1 MLRTINFMGVR
12 NVAFGVTVLLT
23 VLALFSWFH
32 KGLNYGLDFTG
43 GTLIELTYEKPADV
57 TLVRNELV
65 KAGYHEAVVQSFGAT
80 TDLLVRMPGEDPQL
94 GHQVAEA
101 LQKVGGDNPASVK
114 RVEFV
119 GPQVGEE
126 LRDQGGLGMLMAL
139 VGIMIYLAFRFQWKF
154 GVGAIVSLIHDVVV
168 TVGILAYF
176 QITFDLT
183 VLAAVLAIIGYSLND
198 TIVVFDRVR
207 ENFRVLRKATLIENI
222 NISTTQTL
230 LRTMATSISTLLAIA
245 ALMIFGGDN
254 LWGFSLALFIGV
266 LAGTYSS
273 IYIANVVLIWLN
285 LNSEDLIPPAVPT
298 RRSTTVLDGRLLIRS
313 YKKGASIELAPFF
326 LLQGWV

>member
-57 TLVRNELV
+57 TLVRGELV

-285 LNSEDLIPPAVPT
+285 LSTEDLIPPANTEKEVDDRP
-298 RRSTTVLDGRLLIRS
+298 
-313 YKKGASIELAPFF
+313 
-326 LLQGWV
+326 

>member
-1 MLRTINFMGVR
+1 VTKVRTQ
-12 NVAFGVTVLLT
+12 LT
-23 VLALFSWFH
+23 ES
-32 KGLNYGLDFTG
+32 
-43 GTLIELTYEKPADV
+43 
-57 TLVRNELV
+57 
-65 KAGYHEAVVQSFGAT
+65 GYHEAIVQSFGAT

-101 LQKVGGDNPASVK
+101 LLKVGGDNPATVK

-139 VGIMIYLAFRFQWKF
+139 GGILIYLAFRFQWKF
-154 GVGAIVSLIHDVVV
+154 AVGAIVSLIHDVIV
-168 TVGILAYF
+168 TIGILSFF

-207 ENFRVLRKATLIENI
+207 ENFRVLRKASLIDNI

-245 ALMIFGGDN
+245 ALLFFGGDN
-254 LWGFSLALFIGV
+254 LFGFSIALFVGV

-285 LNSEDLIPPAVPT
+285 LSSEDLIPPAATDKEVDDRP
-298 RRSTTVLDGRLLIRS
+298 
-313 YKKGASIELAPFF
+313 
-326 LLQGWV
+326 

>member
-57 TLVRNELV
+57 TKVRTQLNE
-65 KAGYHEAVVQSFGAT
+65 AGYHEAIVQSFGAT

-101 LQKVGGDNPASVK
+101 LLKVGGDNPASVK

-139 VGIMIYLAFRFQWKF
+139 AGIMIYLAFRFQWKF
-154 GVGAIVSLIHDVVV
+154 GVGAIVSLIHDVIV

-207 ENFRVLRKATLIENI
+207 ENFRVLRKASLIENI
-222 NISTTQTL
+222 NVSTTQTL

-285 LNSEDLIPPAVPT
+285 LNSEDLIPPA
-298 RRSTTVLDGRLLIRS
+298 TTGKEVDDR
-313 YKKGASIELAPFF
+313 P
-326 LLQGWV
+326 

>member
-12 NVAFGVTVLLT
+12 NVAFAITVLLT
-23 VLALFSWFH
+23 ILALFSMFH

-43 GTLIELTYEKPADV
+43 GTQIELTYEKPAD
-57 TLVRNELV
+57 LNMVRTELT
-65 KAGYHEAVVQSFGAT
+65 KSGYHEAVVQTFGST
-80 TDLLVRMPGEDPQL
+80 TDLLVRMPGEDPKL
-94 GHQVAEA
+94 GQEVADA
-101 LQKVGGDNPASVK
+101 LRKVGGDNPATVK

-139 VGIMIYLAFRFQWKF
+139 GGVLIYLAFRFQWKF
-154 GVGAIVSLIHDVVV
+154 ALGAILSLIHDVVV
-168 TVGILAYF
+168 TVGLLSYF

-207 ENFRVLRKATLIENI
+207 ENFRVLRKATLVENI

-230 LRTMATSISTLLAIA
+230 LRTIATSVSTLLAIA
-245 ALMIFGGDN
+245 ALMIFAGDN

-266 LAGTYSS
+266 MAGTYSS

-285 LNSEDLIPPAVPT
+285 LNSEDLIPATNTEEKVDERP
-298 RRSTTVLDGRLLIRS
+298 
-313 YKKGASIELAPFF
+313 
-326 LLQGWV
+326 

>member
-23 VLALFSWFH
+23 VLALFSMFH
-32 KGLNYGLDFTG
+32 KGINYGLDFTG
-43 GTLIELTYEKPADV
+43 GTLIELTYEKPADL
-57 TLVRNELV
+57 TKVRDELAT
-65 KAGYHEAVVQSFGAT
+65 AGFHDAVVQSFGAT
-80 TDLLVRMPGEDPQL
+80 TDLLVRMPGDDPLL
-94 GHQVAEA
+94 GNKVAAALGEA
-101 LQKVGGDNPASVK
+101 DSANPAVIK

-139 VGIMIYLAFRFQWKF
+139 GGIMLYLAFRFQWKF
-154 GVGAIVSLIHDVVV
+154 AGGAIVSLVHDVIV
-168 TVGILAYF
+168 TMGVLSFF

-207 ENFRVLRKATLIENI
+207 ENFRVLRKATLVENI

-230 LRTMATSISTLLAIA
+230 LRTVATSVSTLLAIA
-245 ALMIFGGDN
+245 ALLFFGGDN

-266 LAGTYSS
+266 MAGTYSS

-285 LNSEDLIPPAVPT
+285 LNSEDLIPPVKTEGVDERP
-298 RRSTTVLDGRLLIRS
+298 
-313 YKKGASIELAPFF
+313 
-326 LLQGWV
+326 

>member
-1 MLRTINFMGVR
+1 MKRTINFMGVR
-12 NVAFGVTVLLT
+12 NVAFAITMLLT

-32 KGLNYGLDFTG
+32 KGLNFGLDFTG
-43 GTLIELTYEKPADV
+43 GTLIELTYERPAD
-57 TLVRNELV
+57 LGKVREELV
-65 KAGYHEAVVQSFGAT
+65 SSGYHEAIVQSFGAT

-94 GHQVAEA
+94 GAQVAEA
-101 LQKVGGDNPASVK
+101 LRRTGADNPVTVK

-126 LRDQGGLGMLMAL
+126 LRDQGGIGMLLAL
-139 VGIMIYLAFRFQWKF
+139 GGVLIYLAFRFQWKF
-154 GVGAIVSLIHDVVV
+154 AVGAIVSLIHDVVV
-168 TVGILAYF
+168 TMGILSFF
-176 QITFDLT
+176 QVTFDLT

-207 ENFRVLRKATLIENI
+207 ENFRLLRKASLIENI

-230 LRTMATSISTLLAIA
+230 LRTMATSISTLLAIV
-245 ALMIFGGDN
+245 ALWIFGGDS
-254 LWGFSLALFIGV
+254 LHGFSVALFIGV

-285 LNSEDLIPPAVPT
+285 LSTEDLLPPV
-298 RRSTTVLDGRLLIRS
+298 TTEKVDDR
-313 YKKGASIELAPFF
+313 P
-326 LLQGWV
+326 

>member
-12 NVAFGVTVLLT
+12 NIAFGATVLLT

-65 KAGYHEAVVQSFGAT
+65 KAGYHEAIVQSFGAT

-154 GVGAIVSLIHDVVV
+154 GVGAIVSLIHDVIV

-176 QITFDLT
+176 QVTFDLT

-285 LNSEDLIPPAVPT
+285 LNSEDLIPPA
-298 RRSTTVLDGRLLIRS
+298 STGKEVDDR
-313 YKKGASIELAPFF
+313 P
-326 LLQGWV
+326 

>member
-23 VLALFSWFH
+23 VLALFSMFN
-32 KGLNYGLDFTG
+32 KGMNYGLDFTG
-43 GTLIELTYEKPADV
+43 GTLIELTYEKPADL
-57 TLVRNELV
+57 TKVRNELV
-65 KAGYHEAVVQSFGAT
+65 MAGFHDAVVQSFGAT
-80 TDLLVRMPGEDPQL
+80 TDLLVRMPGDDPLL
-94 GHQVAEA
+94 GNKVAAA
-101 LQKVGGDNPASVK
+101 LGQADTDNPAVIK

-139 VGIMIYLAFRFQWKF
+139 GGIMLYLAFRFQWKF
-154 GVGAIVSLIHDVVV
+154 AVGAIVSLVHDVIV
-168 TVGILAYF
+168 TMGVLSWF

-207 ENFRVLRKATLIENI
+207 ENFRVLRKASLIENI

-245 ALMIFGGDN
+245 ALLIFGGDN
-254 LWGFSLALFIGV
+254 LWGFSIALFVGV

-285 LNSEDLIPPAVPT
+285 LNAEDLIPPA
-298 RRSTTVLDGRLLIRS
+298 
-313 YKKGASIELAPFF
+313 ASEKEIDDRP
-326 LLQGWV
+326 

>member
-12 NVAFGVTVLLT
+12 NIAFAITMLLT
-23 VLALFSWFH
+23 VLALFSWAT

-43 GTLIELTYEKPADV
+43 GTLIELTYERPAD
-57 TLVRNELV
+57 LGKVREELAT
-65 KAGYHEAVVQSFGAT
+65 AGYHDAVVQSFGAT

-94 GHQVAEA
+94 GTQVADA
-101 LQKVGGDNPASVK
+101 LRKSGADNPATVK

-139 VGIMIYLAFRFQWKF
+139 GGVLIYLAFRFQWKF
-154 GVGAIVSLIHDVVV
+154 AVGAIISLIHDVVV
-168 TVGILAYF
+168 TMGILSFF

-198 TIVVFDRVR
+198 TLVVFDRVR
-207 ENFRVLRKATLIENI
+207 ENFRLLRKASLIENI

-230 LRTMATSISTLLAIA
+230 LRTIATSVSTLLAIV
-245 ALMIFGGDN
+245 ALWVFGGDS
-254 LWGFSLALFIGV
+254 LHGFSVALFIGV

-285 LNSEDLIPPAVPT
+285 LSSEDLIPPVVAEKVDDRP
-298 RRSTTVLDGRLLIRS
+298 
-313 YKKGASIELAPFF
+313 
-326 LLQGWV
+326 

>member
-23 VLALFSWFH
+23 VLALFSLFH

-65 KAGYHEAVVQSFGAT
+65 KAGYHEAIVQSFGAT

-139 VGIMIYLAFRFQWKF
+139 VGIMVYLAFRFQWKF
-154 GVGAIVSLIHDVVV
+154 GVGAIVSLIHDVIV

-207 ENFRVLRKATLIENI
+207 ENFRVLRKASLIENI

-285 LNSEDLIPPAVPT
+285 LNSEDLIPPA
-298 RRSTTVLDGRLLIRS
+298 STGKEVDDR
-313 YKKGASIELAPFF
+313 P
-326 LLQGWV
+326 

>member
-23 VLALFSWFH
+23 VLALFSWFN

-65 KAGYHEAVVQSFGAT
+65 KAGYHEAIVQSFGAT

-154 GVGAIVSLIHDVVV
+154 GVGAIVSLIHDVIV

-285 LNSEDLIPPAVPT
+285 LNSEDLIPPAATGKEVDDRP
-298 RRSTTVLDGRLLIRS
+298 
-313 YKKGASIELAPFF
+313 
-326 LLQGWV
+326 

>member
-23 VLALFSWFH
+23 VLALFSMFH
-32 KGLNYGLDFTG
+32 KGMNYGLDFTG
-43 GTLIELTYEKPADV
+43 GTLIELTYEKPADL
-57 TLVRNELV
+57 TKVRNELV
-65 KAGYHEAVVQSFGAT
+65 TAGFHDAVVQSFGAT
-80 TDLLVRMPGEDPQL
+80 TDLLVRMPGDDPLL
-94 GHQVAEA
+94 GNKVAAA
-101 LQKVGGDNPASVK
+101 LGQADTNNPAVIK

-139 VGIMIYLAFRFQWKF
+139 GGIMLYLAFRFQWKF
-154 GVGAIVSLIHDVVV
+154 AVGAIVSLVHDVIV
-168 TVGILAYF
+168 TMGVLSWF

-207 ENFRVLRKATLIENI
+207 ENFRVLRKASLIENI

-245 ALMIFGGDN
+245 ALLIFGDDN
-254 LWGFSLALFIGV
+254 LWGFSIALFVGV

-285 LNSEDLIPPAVPT
+285 LNAEDLIPPV
-298 RRSTTVLDGRLLIRS
+298 
-313 YKKGASIELAPFF
+313 ASEKEIDDRP
-326 LLQGWV
+326 

>member
-12 NVAFGVTVLLT
+12 NIAFGATVLLT

-65 KAGYHEAVVQSFGAT
+65 KAGYHEAVVQNFGAT

-154 GVGAIVSLIHDVVV
+154 GVGAIVSLIHDVIV

-254 LWGFSLALFIGV
+254 LRGFSLALFIGV

-285 LNSEDLIPPAVPT
+285 LNSEDLIPPA
-298 RRSTTVLDGRLLIRS
+298 STGKEVDDR
-313 YKKGASIELAPFF
+313 P
-326 LLQGWV
+326 

>member
-12 NVAFGVTVLLT
+12 NVAFAVTMLLT
-23 VLALFSWFH
+23 VLALFSWFS

-43 GTLIELTYEKPADV
+43 GTLIELTYERPAD
-57 TLVRNELV
+57 LGKVREELV
-65 KAGYHEAVVQSFGAT
+65 SSGYHDAVVQNFGAT

-94 GHQVAEA
+94 GSQVADA
-101 LQKVGGDNPASVK
+101 LRKAGGDNPATVK

-126 LRDQGGLGMLMAL
+126 LRDQGGLGMLLAL
-139 VGIMIYLAFRFQWKF
+139 GGVLIYLAFRFQWKF
-154 GVGAIVSLIHDVVV
+154 AVGAIISLIHDVVV
-168 TVGILAYF
+168 TMGILSFF

-207 ENFRVLRKATLIENI
+207 ENFRLLRKASLIENI

-230 LRTMATSISTLLAIA
+230 LRTVATSVSTLLAIA
-245 ALMIFGGDN
+245 ALWVFGGDN
-254 LWGFSLALFIGV
+254 LEGFSIALFVGV
-266 LAGTYSS
+266 VAGTYSS

-285 LNSEDLIPPAVPT
+285 LTTEDLIPPVVAEKADDLP
-298 RRSTTVLDGRLLIRS
+298 
-313 YKKGASIELAPFF
+313 
-326 LLQGWV
+326 

>member
-12 NVAFGVTVLLT
+12 NIAFGVTVLLT
-23 VLALFSWFH
+23 ALALFSWFH

-57 TLVRNELV
+57 TQVREELV
-65 KAGYHEAVVQSFGAT
+65 KAGYHEAIVQSFGAT

-207 ENFRVLRKATLIENI
+207 ENFRVLRKASLIENI

-245 ALMIFGGDN
+245 ALLIFGGDN
-254 LWGFSLALFIGV
+254 LWGFSIALFVGV

-285 LNSEDLIPPAVPT
+285 LNSEDLIPPA
-298 RRSTTVLDGRLLIRS
+298 STGKEVDDR
-313 YKKGASIELAPFF
+313 P
-326 LLQGWV
+326 

>member
-12 NVAFGVTVLLT
+12 NIAFGATVLLT

-57 TLVRNELV
+57 TLVRSELV
-65 KAGYHEAVVQSFGAT
+65 KAGYHEAIVQSFGAT

-139 VGIMIYLAFRFQWKF
+139 AGIMVYLAFRFQWKF
-154 GVGAIVSLIHDVVV
+154 GVGAIVSLIHDVIV

-222 NISTTQTL
+222 NVSTTQTL

-285 LNSEDLIPPAVPT
+285 LNSEDLIPPAATGKEVDDRP
-298 RRSTTVLDGRLLIRS
+298 
-313 YKKGASIELAPFF
+313 
-326 LLQGWV
+326 